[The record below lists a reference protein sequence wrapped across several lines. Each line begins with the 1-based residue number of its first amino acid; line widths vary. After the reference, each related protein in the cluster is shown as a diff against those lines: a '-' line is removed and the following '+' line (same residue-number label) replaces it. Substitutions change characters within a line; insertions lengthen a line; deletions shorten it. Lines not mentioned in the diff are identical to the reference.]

1 MTKKMRMTIV
11 KRTAFVTC
19 ASLLVFLAA
28 CGGGGTG
35 PGKVKKKFPVDSA
48 TEVIARENVSTDS
61 GISVD
66 GNGSLKINVSGKQTL
81 PLYKLED
88 IDIEKAVL
96 TYQAALRTDDLDG
109 EVYLEMICYFS
120 GKGEFFSRNYD
131 SALSGTNDWIVRS
144 TPFRFRKGENPDR
157 IELNIFVSGRGTV
170 WIDDIKLLK
179 QSLK

>member
-1 MTKKMRMTIV
+1 MTTKMTIA
-11 KRTAFVTC
+11 KRATI
-19 ASLLVFLAA
+19 ASCTMPLIFLAA

-35 PGKVKKKFPVDSA
+35 PGKVIKKFPVDSA

-96 TYQAALRTDDLDG
+96 TYQAALRTDSLDG
-109 EVYLEMICYFS
+109 SACLEMICFFN

-131 SALSGTNDWIVRS
+131 SALSGTNAWTIMS
-144 TPFRFRKGENPDR
+144 TPFRFRKGENPDI
-157 IELNIFVSGRGTV
+157 IELNIYVTGMGTV

-179 QSLK
+179 LSLK